1 MLRPKLNR
9 LWGGSTST
17 TRRDPG
23 DAKYI
28 QGWISEIPTFQVLNY
43 LQYKMDVTMLAQAE
57 RGFFEW
63 GSDVTY
69 VKGALAWD
77 ELDKQ
82 VYISQVANPSTTLA
96 PSKNAAQWKVS
107 SIQITRA
114 EYDTLNANITAHIA
128 DVTGNPH
135 KLTAGRLN
143 SYTKAETDA
152 LIAQYRALVK
162 AHVDDKNNPHET
174 TAAQIGAVPITGG
187 TYTGDVI
194 FATGRV
200 LLDAAGSNKVG
211 LLSGAG
217 VFLQSG
223 SGVLGLNASGIAV
236 AGTATEQSP
245 IVTEKTFAA
254 QKALVEPD
262 YASPQPIWYWPL
274 AGDINIYTGSGVV
287 NSIYAVGAIPWDTT
301 FTGGALNCGNDTA
314 ERQVKYTASPLEGLT
329 EASMAVDV
337 FVPAVVDNTA
347 QVEVFFSSG
356 SGTGSLIIEVRKN
369 NTIRVNSSIPTPAV
383 SISAGVWH
391 RIVAVRTATSISC
404 YIDGVLVNSASGT
417 NNPVTGTGYNFLR
430 MYGQAAGSQRQ
441 YQVRN
446 ARMWNAA
453 LTAKQVSIL

>member
-9 LWGGSTST
+9 LWGGSTTS

-23 DAKYI
+23 DTKYI

-96 PSKNAAQWKVS
+96 PSKNTAQWKVS

-128 DVTGNPH
+128 DITGNPH

-162 AHVDDKNNPHET
+162 AHVDDKNNPHGT

-262 YASPQPIWYWPL
+262 YASPQPVWYWPF
-274 AGDINIYTGSGVV
+274 AGDINIYTGSGTCS
-287 NSIYAVGAIPWDTT
+287 SIYAVGAVPWDTT
-301 FTGGALNCGNDTA
+301 FTGGALNCGNDSA
-314 ERQVKYTASPLEGLT
+314 ERQIKYTALPLEGLS
-329 EASMAVDV
+329 EASMAIDV
-337 FVPAVVDNTA
+337 FLPPVTENLA
-347 QVEVFFSSG
+347 QVELFFSTGQG
-356 SGTGSLIIEVRKN
+356 SSNLILEIRKN
-369 NTIRVNSSIPTPAV
+369 NTVRSNSGVSSMFTTITPN
-383 SISAGVWH
+383 VWH
-391 RIVAVRTATSISC
+391 RIVATRTANNISC
-404 YIDGVLVNSASGT
+404 YVDGVLASSVTGAS
-417 NNPVTGTGYNFLR
+417 NPITGTGYNFLR
-430 MYGQAAGSQRQ
+430 VYGQAAGSQRQ

-446 ARMWNAA
+446 ARMWNVA